1 MKERLMLVNVFGNLD
16 KQKYGILIISLIQGL
31 VIYLL
36 NKLYKLDFTTHK
48 YLLTIYAS
56 TVLITQTIQ
65 LNFNNIKSK
74 ILWCFIG
81 IITLISIITGIY
93 SFSLTIKTTDFTPF
107 TFLYLFTMYSA
118 WFIALP
124 FIQALIEHDKLFT
137 NYKSLYTNAWRNFL
151 LLFEA
156 FIFLGLFWIS
166 LSICS
171 SLFKLIGIKFFSKLF
186 SKNWFIYIASSLAYG
201 MALYS
206 LQTNEST
213 INTVQKH
220 LLAILKKLLPLMSFI
235 AVLFIIVLP
244 FKGLNL
250 LFATKH
256 ASTIILSLIAFMVIL
271 INTSY
276 QDGNSDENH
285 NKWINN
291 LIKLAILSLPI
302 YSVIAIYA
310 VCLRVNQYGWAFWRV
325 WGAVLIAIASIYSF
339 GYALSLLYKRND
351 LWKSDII
358 SKTNIINSLIII
370 SILVLINTPILN
382 PARITVTNQIQ
393 RLLNEKVGAKNFDF
407 SSFKFELGK
416 LGIKKL
422 VELSKIKNHKEADII
437 REEAKKA
444 LNAKYRYELI
454 KEPLLPVDIKMLP
467 SGKIEQ
473 NFIDKIN
480 NDRLGNNCRQADKCF
495 VIAIDLNA
503 DNVEEYVLFT
513 SYMGYI
519 FKANPQTNDWIRV
532 GDVGAKIKNILT
544 ELKDDLEKGNFK
556 AVPNNWYNLQ
566 IGDKVYPTR
575 IE

>member
-1 MKERLMLVNVFGNLD
+1 MITNVFEKLD

-31 VIYLL
+31 VIYYL
-36 NKLYKLDFTTHK
+36 NKLYKFDFSTHK

-65 LNFNNIKSK
+65 LNFNKIKSK

-81 IITLISIITGIY
+81 IITLISIVTGIY
-93 SFSLTIKTTDFTPF
+93 SFSLITEITDFTPF
-107 TFLYLFTMYSA
+107 TFLYLFTTYSA
-118 WFIALP
+118 WFIILP
-124 FIQALIEHDKLFT
+124 FTQALIEHDKAFT

-156 FIFLGLFWIS
+156 CIFLGLFWIS

-171 SLFKLIGIKFFSKLF
+171 SLFKLIGIKFFSNLF
-186 SKNWFIYIASSLAYG
+186 GKAWFIHIASSIAYG

-213 INTVQKH
+213 ISIVQKH

-235 AVLFIIVLP
+235 AVIFIIALP

-271 INTSY
+271 INTAY
-276 QDGNSDENH
+276 QDGNSDENF

-291 LIKLAILSLPI
+291 LIRLAVLSLPI

-310 VCLRVNQYGWAFWRV
+310 ICLRVNQYGWAFWRV
-325 WGAVLIAIASIYSF
+325 WGAVLIFIASIYSF
-339 GYALSLLYKRND
+339 GYALSLLYKRKD
-351 LWKSDII
+351 LLKSDII

-370 SILVLINTPILN
+370 GILILINTPILN
-382 PARITVTNQIQ
+382 PVRVTISNQIQ
-393 RLLNEKVGAKNFDF
+393 RLLSEKVEAKNFDF

-416 LGIKKL
+416 LGMEKL
-422 VELSKIKNHKEADII
+422 VELSKIQDHKEANII
-437 REEAKKA
+437 REKA
-444 LNAKYRYELI
+444 QNVLNAKYRYELA
-454 KEPLLPVDIKMLP
+454 KGPLLPVDIKMLP

-473 NFIDKIN
+473 KFIDKIN
-480 NDRLGNNCRQADKCF
+480 SDRLGNNCRQADKCF

-503 DNVEEYVLFT
+503 DNIQEYVLFT
-513 SYMGYI
+513 SYMGYV
-519 FKANPQTNDWIRV
+519 FKLNLQTNEWMKV
-532 GDVGAKIKNILT
+532 GDIGANIKNILT
-544 ELKDDLEKGNFK
+544 ELKADLEKGNFK
-556 AVPNNWYNLQ
+556 AVPNSWHNLQ
-566 IGDKVYPTR
+566 IGDKVYQTR